1 MKILQ
6 YETREIN
13 RKVNIAKFVVI
24 ENYKHHCKCSSIPY
38 NIESEVGEVYEEE
51 NNYQNSKIFVS
62 LDSSRQMIGTI
73 RVIKWNNTDI
83 LPVQKL
89 FNINPIHLVRN
100 TSYNIWHIG
109 RLAIKKGADNNIFKS
124 LLVTAIAEVC
134 QNENSIAIA
143 ECDAKLLRILKIL
156 GIEPVILGDSINYL
170 GSETI
175 PVLFPYETLKNFLDK
190 YNSTIKLPQSVVLTN
205 VA

>member
-24 ENYKHHCKCSSIPY
+24 ENYKHHCKCSSTPY

-62 LDSSRQMIGTI
+62 LDSSGQMIGTI

-89 FNINPIHLVRN
+89 FNINPIYLVRN

>member
-6 YETREIN
+6 YETKEIN
-13 RKVNIAKFVVI
+13 TRLNIVKFVVT
-24 ENYKHHCKCSSIPY
+24 ENYKHHCKCFSMSN
-38 NIESEVGEVYEEE
+38 NIENEVSQIYEEE
-51 NNYQNSKIFVS
+51 KNYQNSKIFVS
-62 LDSSRQMIGTI
+62 FDYSKQIMGTI
-73 RVIKWNNTDI
+73 RVIKWNNKDI

-89 FNINPIHLVRN
+89 FGINPIHFVKN
-100 TSYNIWHIG
+100 TSCSIWHIG
-109 RLAIKKGADNNIFKS
+109 RLAIKKGTNNNIFKS

-143 ECDAKLLRILKIL
+143 ECDVKLLKILKIL
-156 GIEPVILGDSINYL
+156 GIEPIILGDSINYL

-175 PVLFPYETLKNFLDK
+175 PVLFSYEPLKNFLDK
-190 YNSTIKLPQSVVLTN
+190 YNSAIKLPQSVVLTN